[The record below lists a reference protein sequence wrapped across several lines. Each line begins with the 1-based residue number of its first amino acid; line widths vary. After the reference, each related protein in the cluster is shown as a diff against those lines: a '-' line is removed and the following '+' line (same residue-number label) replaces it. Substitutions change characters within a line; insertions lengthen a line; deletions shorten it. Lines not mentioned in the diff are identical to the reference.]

1 MKREQIIAFGVP
13 EERIREFQAAYWADL
28 HKCAQRMAADNTD
41 QQTAD
46 EARSLL
52 EAITAMV
59 KLMPDP
65 ERLKLVLNNVNRH
78 YAQYTQGQ
86 REKQEQERQ
95 TANDVRKP
103 LEG

>member
-28 HKCAQRMAADNTD
+28 HKCAQRMTAENTD

-46 EARSLL
+46 ESRSLL

-59 KLMPDP
+59 K
-65 ERLKLVLNNVNRH
+65 
-78 YAQYTQGQ
+78 QGFLPISSASP
-86 REKQEQERQ
+86 RF
-95 TANDVRKP
+95 TALSTPNSIN
-103 LEG
+103 L

>member
-28 HKCAQRMAADNTD
+28 HKCAQRMAAENTD

-46 EARSLL
+46 KARSLL

-65 ERLKLVLNNVNRH
+65 VRLRMILSNVNRH
-78 YAQYTQGQ
+78 YAQYTHDQ
-86 REKQEQERQ
+86 RENQ
-95 TANDVRKP
+95 TQHTASADKRP
-103 LEG
+103 LEE